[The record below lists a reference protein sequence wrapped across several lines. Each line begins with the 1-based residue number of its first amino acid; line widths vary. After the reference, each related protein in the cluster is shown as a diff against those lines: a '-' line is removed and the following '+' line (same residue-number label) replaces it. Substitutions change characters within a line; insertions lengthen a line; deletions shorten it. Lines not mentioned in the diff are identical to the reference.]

1 MSVKDFCNL
10 FYNIRRYSCDIMY
23 GGGEVW
29 FWICLFVRVFC
40 FATSVSAK
48 KRVGFFSVS
57 FGFFLEHHRS
67 RRGENTPL
75 LQKYSVNGS
84 VTSVFSLLDFWF
96 CSGSEFLLVMNSQIS
111 LLIIFFMTCPCSTL
125 CNSIFVWV
133 LVFLLPQR
141 QKSPGKKGQCLIR
154 GVLQKYGGSQ
164 LILHFSNK

>member
-10 FYNIRRYSCDIMY
+10 FYNIRRYSCDLMY

-48 KRVGFFSVS
+48 KRAGFFSVS

-67 RRGENTPL
+67 CRGENMPL

-96 CSGSEFLLVMNSQIS
+96 CSGSKFLLVMNSQIS
-111 LLIIFFMTCPCSTL
+111 LLIIFLWRVRAALYATPFLYGFL
-125 CNSIFVWV
+125 CFSFHKDRNPQAKKVSVW
-133 LVFLLPQR
+133 LEELY
-141 QKSPGKKGQCLIR
+141 KNMEGA
-154 GVLQKYGGSQ
+154 
-164 LILHFSNK
+164 N